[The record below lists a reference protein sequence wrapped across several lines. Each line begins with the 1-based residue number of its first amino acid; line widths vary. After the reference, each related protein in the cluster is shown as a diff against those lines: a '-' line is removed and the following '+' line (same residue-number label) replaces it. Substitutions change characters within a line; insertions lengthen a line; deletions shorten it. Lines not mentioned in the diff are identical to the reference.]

1 MKAISLMYHDVV
13 SLSAHESSGF
23 AGADAATYKIA
34 VEPFRRHLRAIKTAC
49 SQPPVLVSKLHQT
62 SVQAPLMLT
71 FDDGGVSAANEI
83 ADCLEAMNWRGHFFI
98 TAGKIGKKSFLS
110 NSHIRELHRRGHV
123 IGTHS
128 YTHPLRMASLPSHE
142 IRYEWEASIEKISGI
157 IGERVTIASIP
168 GGQYSQKI
176 AESASEAGITKLF
189 TSEPIINC
197 QFVNS
202 CQLFGRFAIRSWTK
216 PAQAAALA
224 QGKTVPTCKELF
236 TWNLRKAAK
245 ILGGESYL
253 KMRDLLFRHTHVEDR
268 T

>member
-13 SLSAHESSGF
+13 NLSAHESSGF

-34 VEPFRRHLRAIKTAC
+34 VESFRAHLRAIKTAC
-49 SQPPVLVSKLHQT
+49 PQPPVLVAKLHQV
-62 SVQAPLMLT
+62 SDKAPLMLT
-71 FDDGGVSAANEI
+71 FDDGGVSAATEI

-128 YTHPLRMASLPSHE
+128 YTHPLRMATLPPNE
-142 IRYEWEASIEKISGI
+142 LRYEWEASIEKISGI
-157 IGERVTIASIP
+157 IGERVNVASIP

-176 AESASEAGITKLF
+176 AETASEAGITKLF
-189 TSEPIINC
+189 TSEPIINSE
-197 QFVNS
+197 FVNT

-236 TWNLRKAAK
+236 NWNLRKAAK
-245 ILGGESYL
+245 TLGGEHYL
-253 KMRDLLFRHTHVEDR
+253 KVRELLFRHSHVEGR